1 MDDMSCDM
9 EYVDDIGS
17 EVADA
22 PVLDDMIGITDMEY
36 DASDVV
42 LTMMRLQNI
51 TLMKS
56 TFQRTMKMLEIWNPM
71 SEKIMK
77 NKIFLMN

>member
-22 PVLDDMIGITDMEY
+22 PVLDDMLGITDMMQ
-36 DASDVV
+36 VM

>member
-22 PVLDDMIGITDMEY
+22 PVLDAISCYWYQYTFHVQ
-36 DASDVV
+36 SQHP
-42 LTMMRLQNI
+42 LP
-51 TLMKS
+51 S
-56 TFQRTMKMLEIWNPM
+56 TSRYPVM
-71 SEKIMK
+71 S
-77 NKIFLMN
+77 